1 MNNSQ
6 FTIKNVKTW
15 YTHDGGGY
23 QFTLYVDGKKF
34 ALVTDDGWG
43 GPVDVKCIFPSQLQ
57 SLIDFVAQSKWEY
70 EGQVYDK
77 TLDIFMSEL
86 VSEYEWNKK
95 LQRAK
100 KKGITFKLLSDGAQ
114 VFRTLNVLD
123 IDRAKAYLDA
133 KFPNNYQ
140 LI

>member
-6 FTIKNVKTW
+6 FTIKNFKSW
-15 YTHDGGGY
+15 SSHDGGGY

-34 ALVTDDGWG
+34 AFVTNDGWG
-43 GPVDVKCIFPSQLQ
+43 GPIDVKCIFASQLD
-57 SLIDFVAQSKWEY
+57 SLVNYVSQFKVEY
-70 EGQVYDK
+70 QGKTYDK
-77 TLDIFMSEL
+77 TLDIFMDEL
-86 VSEYEWNKK
+86 VNEYEMNKK

-100 KKGITFKLLSDGAQ
+100 KKGITFKLLTDGNG

-123 IDRAKAYLDA
+123 MDRAKAYLDS

-140 LI
+140 FI